1 MKEKELLAMNL
12 QFFADEEGETE
23 GVNETEAAEQSD
35 FESEDASP
43 SGEEIAEEPAAPQF
57 TTDKA
62 NAAFASMRR
71 ELEAARREQADI
83 DAMYARQYG
92 AYTNPETG
100 QPITSARDY
109 FEAMEAQERMRA
121 RAQLQENNIDP
132 RMIDN
137 MIANSPA
144 VRQAKAAT
152 AELNSYRASRMMEED
167 FKKVLSIDP
176 TKTSEEDILND
187 PAYLTVVNYIE
198 THPGTRFDEAYKI
211 VNFER
216 LTDSRGAAAK
226 QAVVNQVK
234 SKNHLS
240 TGTSI
245 DVQDSDEDIPPTM
258 VEQYK
263 EFFPEKNMKELKALY
278 NKTLKARRY

>member
-1 MKEKELLAMNL
+1 MKEKDLLAMNL
-12 QFFADEEGETE
+12 QFFAEDSEDE
-23 GVNETEAAEQSD
+23 GVNETEPAEQSE
-35 FESEDASP
+35 FESEDAQP
-43 SGEEIAEEPAAPQF
+43 AGEEVQEEPAAPQF
-57 TTDKA
+57 DTDRA

-83 DAMYARQYG
+83 DALYARQYG
-92 AYTNPETG
+92 GYTNPETG

-109 FEAMEAQERMRA
+109 FEAMEAQERMQA

-152 AELNSYRASRMMEED
+152 AELNSYRASRMMDED
-167 FKKVLSIDP
+167 FKKVLALDP
-176 TKTSEEDILND
+176 TKTSEDDILND
-187 PAYLTVVNYIE
+187 PAYLTVVDYIE

-216 LTDSRGAAAK
+216 LADSRGAAAK

-245 DVQDSDEDIPPTM
+245 DVQDNDEDIPPTM

-263 EFFPEKNMKELKALY
+263 ELFPEKNMKELKALY
-278 NKTLKARRY
+278 NKTLKSRRY

>member
-1 MKEKELLAMNL
+1 MKEKDLLAMNL
-12 QFFADEEGETE
+12 QFFAEDSEDE
-23 GVNETEAAEQSD
+23 GVNETEPAEQSE
-35 FESEDASP
+35 FESEDAEP
-43 SGEEIAEEPAAPQF
+43 TGEEVQEEPAAPQF
-57 TTDKA
+57 DTDRA

-92 AYTNPETG
+92 GYTNPETG

-109 FEAMEAQERMRA
+109 FEAMEAQERMQA

-152 AELNSYRASRMMEED
+152 AELNSYRASRMMDED
-167 FKKVLSIDP
+167 FKKVLALDP
-176 TKTSEEDILND
+176 TKTSEDDILND

-216 LTDSRGAAAK
+216 LADSRGAAAK

-263 EFFPEKNMKELKALY
+263 ELFPEKSMKELKALY
-278 NKTLKARRY
+278 NNTLKSRRY

>member
-1 MKEKELLAMNL
+1 MKEKDLLAMNL
-12 QFFADEEGETE
+12 QFFAEDSEDE
-23 GVNETEAAEQSD
+23 GVNETEPAEQSE
-35 FESEDASP
+35 FESEDAQP
-43 SGEEIAEEPAAPQF
+43 TGEEVQEEPAAPQF
-57 TTDKA
+57 DTDRA

-83 DAMYARQYG
+83 DALYARQYG
-92 AYTNPETG
+92 GYTNPETG

-109 FEAMEAQERMRA
+109 FEAMEAQERMQA

-152 AELNSYRASRMMEED
+152 AELNSYRASRMMDED
-167 FKKVLSIDP
+167 FKKVLALDP
-176 TKTSEEDILND
+176 TKTSEDDILND

-216 LTDSRGAAAK
+216 LADSRGAAAK

-258 VEQYK
+258 VEKYK
-263 EFFPEKNMKELKALY
+263 EMFPEKSMKELKALY
-278 NKTLKARRY
+278 NNTLKSRRY

>member
-1 MKEKELLAMNL
+1 MKEKDLHAMNL
-12 QFFADEEGETE
+12 QFFAEDSEDE
-23 GVNETEAAEQSD
+23 GVNETEPAEQSE
-35 FESEDASP
+35 FESEDAEP
-43 SGEEIAEEPAAPQF
+43 TGEEVQEEPAAPQF
-57 TTDKA
+57 DTDRA

-92 AYTNPETG
+92 GYTNPETG

-109 FEAMEAQERMRA
+109 FEAMEAQERMQA

-152 AELNSYRASRMMEED
+152 AELNSYRASRMMDED
-167 FKKVLSIDP
+167 FKKVLALDP
-176 TKTSEEDILND
+176 TKTSEDDILND

-216 LTDSRGAAAK
+216 LADSRGAAAK

-245 DVQDSDEDIPPTM
+245 DVQDSDEEIPPTM
-258 VEQYK
+258 VEKYK
-263 EFFPEKNMKELKALY
+263 EMFPEKSMKELKALY
-278 NKTLKARRY
+278 NNTLKSRRY

>member
-1 MKEKELLAMNL
+1 MKEKDSLAMNL
-12 QFFADEEGETE
+12 QFFAEDSEDE
-23 GVNETEAAEQSD
+23 GVNETEPAEQSE
-35 FESEDASP
+35 FESEDAQP
-43 SGEEIAEEPAAPQF
+43 TGEETEEEPAAPQF
-57 TTDKA
+57 DTDRA

-83 DAMYARQYG
+83 DALYARQYG
-92 AYTNPETG
+92 GYTNPETG

-109 FEAMEAQERMRA
+109 FEAMEAQERMQA

-152 AELNSYRASRMMEED
+152 AELNSYRASRMMDED
-167 FKKVLSIDP
+167 FKKVLALDP
-176 TKTSEEDILND
+176 TKTSEDDILND

-216 LTDSRGAAAK
+216 LADSRGAAAK

-258 VEQYK
+258 VEKYK
-263 EFFPEKNMKELKALY
+263 EMFPEKSMKELKALY
-278 NKTLKARRY
+278 NNTLKSRRY

>member
-1 MKEKELLAMNL
+1 MKEKDLLAMNL
-12 QFFADEEGETE
+12 QFFAEDSEDE
-23 GVNETEAAEQSD
+23 GVNETEPAEQSE
-35 FESEDASP
+35 FESEDAEP
-43 SGEEIAEEPAAPQF
+43 TGEEVQEEPAAPQF
-57 TTDKA
+57 DTDRA

-83 DAMYARQYG
+83 DALYARQYG
-92 AYTNPETG
+92 GYTNPETG

-109 FEAMEAQERMRA
+109 FEAMEAQERMQA

-152 AELNSYRASRMMEED
+152 AELNSYRASRMMDED
-167 FKKVLSIDP
+167 FKKVLALDP
-176 TKTSEEDILND
+176 TKTSEDDILND

-216 LTDSRGAAAK
+216 LAESRGAAAK

-245 DVQDSDEDIPPTM
+245 DVKDSDEDIPPAM

-263 EFFPEKNMKELKALY
+263 EMFPEKSMKELKALY
-278 NKTLKARRY
+278 NNTLKSRRY

>member
-1 MKEKELLAMNL
+1 MKEKDLLAMNL
-12 QFFADEEGETE
+12 QFFAEDSEDE
-23 GVNETEAAEQSD
+23 GVNETEPAEQSE
-35 FESEDASP
+35 FESEDAEP
-43 SGEEIAEEPAAPQF
+43 TGEEVQEEPAAPQF
-57 TTDKA
+57 DTDRA

-92 AYTNPETG
+92 GYTNPETG

-109 FEAMEAQERMRA
+109 FEAMEAQERMQA

-152 AELNSYRASRMMEED
+152 AELNSYRASRMMDED
-167 FKKVLSIDP
+167 FKKVLALDP
-176 TKTSEEDILND
+176 TKTSEDDILND

-216 LTDSRGAAAK
+216 LADSRGAAAK

-245 DVQDSDEDIPPTM
+245 DVQGSDEDIPPTM

-263 EFFPEKNMKELKALY
+263 ELFPEKSMKELKALY
-278 NKTLKARRY
+278 NNTLKSRRY

>member
-1 MKEKELLAMNL
+1 MKEKEMLAMNL
-12 QFFADEEGETE
+12 QFFAEDESESE
-23 GVNETEAAEQSD
+23 GVNETEPAEQSD
-35 FESEDASP
+35 VESEGSP
-43 SGEEIAEEPAAPQF
+43 EGETHEEAAEPQF
-57 TTDKA
+57 DTNRA

-71 ELEAARREQADI
+71 ELEAAKRSQQEI

-109 FEAMEAQERMRA
+109 FEAMEAQERMQA

-152 AELNSYRASRMMEED
+152 AELNSYRASRMMDED
-167 FKKVLSIDP
+167 FKKVLSLDP

-187 PAYLTVVNYIE
+187 PSYLSVVGYIE

-211 VNFER
+211 INFER
-216 LTDSRGAAAK
+216 LADSRGAAAK
-226 QAVVNQVK
+226 QSVINQVK

-240 TGTSI
+240 TGASI
-245 DVQDSDEDIPPTM
+245 DVQDSDEEIPASM
-258 VEQYK
+258 VEKYK
-263 EFFPEKNMKELKALY
+263 EAFPEKSMKELKALY
-278 NKTLKARRY
+278 NKTLKSRR

>member
-1 MKEKELLAMNL
+1 MKEKEMLAMNL
-12 QFFADEEGETE
+12 QFFAEDESESE
-23 GVNETEAAEQSD
+23 GVNETEPAEQSD
-35 FESEDASP
+35 VESEGSP
-43 SGEEIAEEPAAPQF
+43 EGETHEEAAEPQF
-57 TTDKA
+57 DTNRA

-71 ELEAARREQADI
+71 ELEAAKRNQQEI
-83 DAMYARQYG
+83 DALYARQYG
-92 AYTNPETG
+92 GYTNPETG

-109 FEAMEAQERMRA
+109 FEAMEAQERMQA

-152 AELNSYRASRMMEED
+152 AELNSYRASRMMDED
-167 FKKVLSIDP
+167 FKKVLSLDP

-187 PAYLTVVNYIE
+187 PSYMSVVGYIE

-211 VNFER
+211 INFER
-216 LTDSRGAAAK
+216 LADSRGAAAK
-226 QAVVNQVK
+226 QSVINQVK

-240 TGTSI
+240 TGASI
-245 DVQDSDEDIPPTM
+245 DVQDSDEEIPASM
-258 VEQYK
+258 VEKYK
-263 EFFPEKNMKELKALY
+263 EAFPEKSMKELKALY
-278 NKTLKARRY
+278 NKTLKSRR

>member
-1 MKEKELLAMNL
+1 MKEKEMLAMNL
-12 QFFADEEGETE
+12 QFFAEDESESE
-23 GVNETEAAEQSD
+23 GVNETEPAEQSD
-35 FESEDASP
+35 VESEGSP
-43 SGEEIAEEPAAPQF
+43 EGETQEEAAEPQF
-57 TTDKA
+57 DTDRA

-71 ELEAARREQADI
+71 ELEAAKRNQQEI
-83 DAMYARQYG
+83 DALYARQYG
-92 AYTNPETG
+92 GYTNPETG

-109 FEAMEAQERMRA
+109 FEAMEAQERMQA

-152 AELNSYRASRMMEED
+152 AELNSYRASRMMDED
-167 FKKVLSIDP
+167 FKKVLSLDP

-187 PAYLTVVNYIE
+187 PSYMSVVGYIE

-211 VNFER
+211 INFER
-216 LTDSRGAAAK
+216 LADSRGAAAK
-226 QAVVNQVK
+226 QSVINQVK

-240 TGTSI
+240 TGASI
-245 DVQDSDEDIPPTM
+245 DVQDSDEEIPASM
-258 VEQYK
+258 VEKYK
-263 EFFPEKNMKELKALY
+263 EAFPEKSMKELKALY
-278 NKTLKARRY
+278 NKTLKSRR

>member
-12 QFFADEEGETE
+12 QFFAEDSEDE
-23 GVNETEAAEQSD
+23 GVNETEPAEQSE
-35 FESEDASP
+35 FESEDAEP
-43 SGEEIAEEPAAPQF
+43 TGEEVQEEPAAPQF
-57 TTDKA
+57 DTDRA

-92 AYTNPETG
+92 GYTNPETG

-109 FEAMEAQERMRA
+109 FEAMEAQERMQA

-152 AELNSYRASRMMEED
+152 AELNSYRASRMMDED
-167 FKKVLSIDP
+167 FKKVLALDP
-176 TKTSEEDILND
+176 TKTSEDDILND

-216 LTDSRGAAAK
+216 LADSRGAAAK

-245 DVQDSDEDIPPTM
+245 DVQDSDEEIPPTM
-258 VEQYK
+258 VEKYK
-263 EFFPEKNMKELKALY
+263 EMFPEKSMKELKALY
-278 NKTLKARRY
+278 NNTLKSRRY

>member
-1 MKEKELLAMNL
+1 MKEKEMLAMNL
-12 QFFADEEGETE
+12 QFFAEDESESE
-23 GVNETEAAEQSD
+23 GVNETEPAEQSEI
-35 FESEDASP
+35 ESEGSP
-43 SGEEIAEEPAAPQF
+43 EGETHEEAAEPQF
-57 TTDKA
+57 DTDRA

-71 ELEAARREQADI
+71 ELEAAKRNQQEI
-83 DAMYARQYG
+83 DALYARQYG
-92 AYTNPETG
+92 GYTNPETG

-109 FEAMEAQERMRA
+109 FEAMEAQERMQA

-152 AELNSYRASRMMEED
+152 AELNSYRASRMMDED
-167 FKKVLSIDP
+167 FKKVLSLDP

-187 PAYLTVVNYIE
+187 PSYMSVVGYIE

-211 VNFER
+211 INFER
-216 LTDSRGAAAK
+216 LADSRGAAAK
-226 QAVVNQVK
+226 QSVINQVK

-240 TGTSI
+240 TGASI
-245 DVQDSDEDIPPTM
+245 DVQDSDEEIPASM
-258 VEQYK
+258 VEKYK
-263 EFFPEKNMKELKALY
+263 EAFPEKSMKELKALY
-278 NKTLKARRY
+278 NKTLKSRR

>member
-1 MKEKELLAMNL
+1 MKEKDLLAMNL
-12 QFFADEEGETE
+12 QFFAEDSEDE
-23 GVNETEAAEQSD
+23 GVNETEPAEQSE
-35 FESEDASP
+35 FESEDAEP
-43 SGEEIAEEPAAPQF
+43 TGEEVQEEPAAPQF
-57 TTDKA
+57 DTDRA

-83 DAMYARQYG
+83 DALYARQYG
-92 AYTNPETG
+92 GYTNPETG

-109 FEAMEAQERMRA
+109 FEAMEAQERMQA

-152 AELNSYRASRMMEED
+152 AELNSYRASRMMDED
-167 FKKVLSIDP
+167 FKKVLALDP
-176 TKTSEEDILND
+176 TKTSEDDILND

-216 LTDSRGAAAK
+216 LADSRGAAAK

-263 EFFPEKNMKELKALY
+263 ELFPEKNMKELKALY
-278 NKTLKARRY
+278 NKTLKSRRY

>member
-1 MKEKELLAMNL
+1 MKEKDLLAMNL
-12 QFFADEEGETE
+12 QFFAEDSEDE
-23 GVNETEAAEQSD
+23 GVNETEPAEQSE
-35 FESEDASP
+35 FESEDAEP
-43 SGEEIAEEPAAPQF
+43 TGEEVQEEPAAPQF
-57 TTDKA
+57 DTDRA

-83 DAMYARQYG
+83 DALYARQYG
-92 AYTNPETG
+92 GYTNPETG

-109 FEAMEAQERMRA
+109 FEAMEAQERMQA

-152 AELNSYRASRMMEED
+152 AELNSYRASRMMDED
-167 FKKVLSIDP
+167 FKKVLALDP
-176 TKTSEEDILND
+176 TKTSEDDILND

-216 LTDSRGAAAK
+216 LADSRGAAAK

-263 EFFPEKNMKELKALY
+263 ELFPEKNMKELKALY

>member
-1 MKEKELLAMNL
+1 MKEKDLLAMNL
-12 QFFADEEGETE
+12 QFFAEDSEDE
-23 GVNETEAAEQSD
+23 GVNETEPAEQSEY
-35 FESEDASP
+35 ESEDAQP
-43 SGEEIAEEPAAPQF
+43 AGEEVQEEPAAPQF
-57 TTDKA
+57 DTDRA

-83 DAMYARQYG
+83 DALYARQYG
-92 AYTNPETG
+92 GYTNPETG

-109 FEAMEAQERMRA
+109 FEAMEAQERMQA

-152 AELNSYRASRMMEED
+152 AELNSYRASRMMDED
-167 FKKVLSIDP
+167 FKKVLALDP
-176 TKTSEEDILND
+176 TKTSEDDILND

-216 LTDSRGAAAK
+216 LADSRGAAAK

-258 VEQYK
+258 VEKYK
-263 EFFPEKNMKELKALY
+263 EMFPEKSMKELKALY
-278 NKTLKARRY
+278 NNTLKSRRY

>member
-1 MKEKELLAMNL
+1 MKEKDLLAMNL
-12 QFFADEEGETE
+12 QFFAEEEGESE
-23 GVNETEAAEQSD
+23 GVNETEAADQSD
-35 FESEDASP
+35 VESEDVEPA
-43 SGEEIAEEPAAPQF
+43 GEEEKEEPAAPQF
-57 TTDKA
+57 DTSRA

-71 ELEAARREQADI
+71 ELEAAKREQADI
-83 DAMYARQYG
+83 DALYARQYG
-92 AYTNPETG
+92 GYTNPETG
-100 QPITSARDY
+100 QPIMSARDY
-109 FEAMEAQERMRA
+109 FEAMEAQERMQA

-152 AELNSYRASRMMEED
+152 AELNSYRASRMMDED
-167 FKKVLSIDP
+167 FKKVLALDP
-176 TKTSEEDILND
+176 TKTSEDDILND

-216 LTDSRGAAAK
+216 LADSRGAAAK

-245 DVQDSDEDIPPTM
+245 DVQDSDEDIPPAM
-258 VEQYK
+258 VEKYK
-263 EFFPEKNMKELKALY
+263 EMFPEKSMKELKVLY
-278 NKTLKARRY
+278 NKTLKSRRY

>member
-1 MKEKELLAMNL
+1 MKEKDLLAMNL
-12 QFFADEEGETE
+12 QFFAEDSEDE
-23 GVNETEAAEQSD
+23 GVNETEPAEQSE
-35 FESEDASP
+35 FESEDAEP
-43 SGEEIAEEPAAPQF
+43 TGEEVQEEPAAPQF
-57 TTDKA
+57 DTDRA

-83 DAMYARQYG
+83 DALYARQYG
-92 AYTNPETG
+92 GYTNPETG

-109 FEAMEAQERMRA
+109 FEAMEAQERMQA

-152 AELNSYRASRMMEED
+152 AELNSYRASRMMDED
-167 FKKVLSIDP
+167 FKKVLALDP
-176 TKTSEEDILND
+176 TKTSEDDILND

-216 LTDSRGAAAK
+216 LADSRGAAAK

-263 EFFPEKNMKELKALY
+263 EMFPEKSMKELKALY
-278 NKTLKARRY
+278 NNTLKSRRY

>member
-1 MKEKELLAMNL
+1 MKEKEMLAMNL
-12 QFFADEEGETE
+12 QFFAEDESESE
-23 GVNETEAAEQSD
+23 GVNETEPAEQSD
-35 FESEDASP
+35 VESEGSP
-43 SGEEIAEEPAAPQF
+43 EGETHEEAAEPQF
-57 TTDKA
+57 DTNRA

-71 ELEAARREQADI
+71 ELEAAKRSQQEI

-109 FEAMEAQERMRA
+109 FEAMEAQERMQA

-152 AELNSYRASRMMEED
+152 AELNSYRASRMMDED
-167 FKKVLSIDP
+167 FKKVLSLDP

-187 PAYLTVVNYIE
+187 PSYLSVVGYIE

-211 VNFER
+211 INFER
-216 LTDSRGAAAK
+216 LADSRGAAAK
-226 QAVVNQVK
+226 QSVINQVK

-240 TGTSI
+240 TGASI
-245 DVQDSDEDIPPTM
+245 DVQDSDEEIPASM
-258 VEQYK
+258 VDKYK
-263 EFFPEKNMKELKALY
+263 EAFPEKSMKELKALY
-278 NKTLKARRY
+278 NKTLKSRR

>member
-1 MKEKELLAMNL
+1 MKEKEMLAMNL
-12 QFFADEEGETE
+12 QFFAEDESESE
-23 GVNETEAAEQSD
+23 GVNETEPAEQSEI
-35 FESEDASP
+35 ESEGS
-43 SGEEIAEEPAAPQF
+43 SEGETHEEAAEPQF
-57 TTDKA
+57 DTDRA

-71 ELEAARREQADI
+71 ELEAAKRNQQEI
-83 DAMYARQYG
+83 DALYARQYG
-92 AYTNPETG
+92 GYTNPETG

-109 FEAMEAQERMRA
+109 FEAMEAQERMQA

-152 AELNSYRASRMMEED
+152 AELNSYRASRMMDED
-167 FKKVLSIDP
+167 FKKVLSLDP

-187 PAYLTVVNYIE
+187 PSYMSVVGYIE

-211 VNFER
+211 INFER
-216 LTDSRGAAAK
+216 LADSRGAAAK
-226 QAVVNQVK
+226 QSVINQVK

-240 TGTSI
+240 TGASI
-245 DVQDSDEDIPPTM
+245 DVQDSDEEIPASM
-258 VEQYK
+258 VEKYK
-263 EFFPEKNMKELKALY
+263 EAFPEKSMKELKALY
-278 NKTLKARRY
+278 NKTLKSRR

>member
-1 MKEKELLAMNL
+1 MKEKDLLAMNL
-12 QFFADEEGETE
+12 QFFAEDSEDE
-23 GVNETEAAEQSD
+23 GVNETEPAEQSE
-35 FESEDASP
+35 FESEDAEP
-43 SGEEIAEEPAAPQF
+43 TGEEVQEEPAAPQF
-57 TTDKA
+57 DTDRA

-92 AYTNPETG
+92 GYTNPETG
-100 QPITSARDY
+100 RPITSARDY
-109 FEAMEAQERMRA
+109 FEAMEAQERMQA

-152 AELNSYRASRMMEED
+152 AELNSYRASRMMDED
-167 FKKVLSIDP
+167 FKKVLALDP
-176 TKTSEEDILND
+176 TKTSEDDILND

-216 LTDSRGAAAK
+216 LADSRGAAAK

-245 DVQDSDEDIPPTM
+245 DVKDSDEDIPPTM

-263 EFFPEKNMKELKALY
+263 ELFPEKSMKELKALY
-278 NKTLKARRY
+278 NNTLKSRRY

>member
-1 MKEKELLAMNL
+1 MKEKDLLAMNL
-12 QFFADEEGETE
+12 QFFAEDSEDE
-23 GVNETEAAEQSD
+23 GVNETEPAEQSE
-35 FESEDASP
+35 FESEDAQP
-43 SGEEIAEEPAAPQF
+43 AGEEVQEEPAAPQF
-57 TTDKA
+57 DTDRA

-83 DAMYARQYG
+83 DALYARQYG
-92 AYTNPETG
+92 GYTNPETG

-109 FEAMEAQERMRA
+109 FEAMEAQERMQA

-152 AELNSYRASRMMEED
+152 AELNSYRASRMMDED
-167 FKKVLSIDP
+167 FKKVLALDP
-176 TKTSEEDILND
+176 TKTSEDDILND

-216 LTDSRGAAAK
+216 LADSRGAAAK

-263 EFFPEKNMKELKALY
+263 ELFPEKNMKELKALY
-278 NKTLKARRY
+278 NNTLKSRRY

>member
-1 MKEKELLAMNL
+1 MKEKDLLAMNL
-12 QFFADEEGETE
+12 QFFAEDSEDE
-23 GVNETEAAEQSD
+23 GVNETEPAEQSE
-35 FESEDASP
+35 FESEDAEP
-43 SGEEIAEEPAAPQF
+43 TGEEVQEEPAAPQF
-57 TTDKA
+57 DTDRA

-92 AYTNPETG
+92 GYTNPETG

-109 FEAMEAQERMRA
+109 FEAMEAQERMQA

-152 AELNSYRASRMMEED
+152 AELNSYRASRMMDED
-167 FKKVLSIDP
+167 FKKVLALDP
-176 TKTSEEDILND
+176 TKTSEDDILND

-216 LTDSRGAAAK
+216 LADSRGAAAK

-258 VEQYK
+258 IEKYK
-263 EFFPEKNMKELKALY
+263 EMFPEKSMKELKVLY
-278 NKTLKARRY
+278 NNTLKSRRY

>member
-1 MKEKELLAMNL
+1 MKEKDLLAMNL
-12 QFFADEEGETE
+12 QFFAEDSEDE
-23 GVNETEAAEQSD
+23 GVNETEPAEQSE
-35 FESEDASP
+35 FESEDAEP
-43 SGEEIAEEPAAPQF
+43 TGEEVQEEPAAPQF
-57 TTDKA
+57 DTDRA

-92 AYTNPETG
+92 GYTNPETG

-109 FEAMEAQERMRA
+109 FEAMEAQERMQA

-152 AELNSYRASRMMEED
+152 AELNSYRASRMMDED
-167 FKKVLSIDP
+167 FKKVLALDP
-176 TKTSEEDILND
+176 TKTSEDDILND

-216 LTDSRGAAAK
+216 LADSRGAAAK

-245 DVQDSDEDIPPTM
+245 DVQGSDEDIPPTM

-263 EFFPEKNMKELKALY
+263 EMFPEKSMKELKALY
-278 NKTLKARRY
+278 NNTLKSRRY

>member
-1 MKEKELLAMNL
+1 MKEKEMLAMNL
-12 QFFADEEGETE
+12 QFFAEDESESE
-23 GVNETEAAEQSD
+23 GVNETEPAEQSD
-35 FESEDASP
+35 VKSEGSP
-43 SGEEIAEEPAAPQF
+43 EGETHEEAAKPQF
-57 TTDKA
+57 DTNRA

-71 ELEAARREQADI
+71 ELEAAKRNQQEI
-83 DAMYARQYG
+83 DALYARQYG

-109 FEAMEAQERMRA
+109 FEAMEAQERMQA

-152 AELNSYRASRMMEED
+152 AELNSYRASRMMDED
-167 FKKVLSIDP
+167 FKKVLSLDP

-187 PAYLTVVNYIE
+187 PSYMSVVGYIE

-211 VNFER
+211 INFER
-216 LTDSRGAAAK
+216 LADSRGAAAK
-226 QAVVNQVK
+226 QSVINQVK

-240 TGTSI
+240 TGASI
-245 DVQDSDEDIPPTM
+245 DVQDSDEEIPASM
-258 VEQYK
+258 VEKYK
-263 EFFPEKNMKELKALY
+263 EAFPEKSMKELKALY
-278 NKTLKARRY
+278 NKTLKSRR

>member
-12 QFFADEEGETE
+12 QFFAEDEGETE

-43 SGEEIAEEPAAPQF
+43 SGEEIEEESAAPQF

-71 ELEAARREQADI
+71 ELEAARKDQAEI

-216 LTDSRGAAAK
+216 LADSRGAAAK

-263 EFFPEKNMKELKALY
+263 ELFPEKSMKELKALY

>member
-1 MKEKELLAMNL
+1 MKEKEMLAMNL
-12 QFFADEEGETE
+12 QFFAEDESESE
-23 GVNETEAAEQSD
+23 GVNETEPAEQSD
-35 FESEDASP
+35 VESEGSP
-43 SGEEIAEEPAAPQF
+43 EGETHEEAAEPQF
-57 TTDKA
+57 DTNRA

-71 ELEAARREQADI
+71 ELEAAKRNQQEI
-83 DAMYARQYG
+83 DALYARQYG
-92 AYTNPETG
+92 GYTNPETG

-109 FEAMEAQERMRA
+109 FEAMEAQERMQA

-152 AELNSYRASRMMEED
+152 AELNSYRASRMMDED
-167 FKKVLSIDP
+167 FKKVLSLDP

-187 PAYLTVVNYIE
+187 PSYLSVVGYIE

-211 VNFER
+211 INFER
-216 LTDSRGAAAK
+216 LADSRGAAAK
-226 QAVVNQVK
+226 QSVINQVK

-240 TGTSI
+240 TGASI
-245 DVQDSDEDIPPTM
+245 DVQDSDEEIPASM
-258 VEQYK
+258 VEKYK
-263 EFFPEKNMKELKALY
+263 EAFPEKSMKELKALY
-278 NKTLKARRY
+278 NKTLKSRR

>member
-1 MKEKELLAMNL
+1 MKEKDLLAMNL
-12 QFFADEEGETE
+12 QFFAEDSEDE
-23 GVNETEAAEQSD
+23 GVNETEPAEQSE
-35 FESEDASP
+35 FESEDAEP
-43 SGEEIAEEPAAPQF
+43 TGEEVQEEPAAPQF
-57 TTDKA
+57 DTDRA

-83 DAMYARQYG
+83 DALYARQYG
-92 AYTNPETG
+92 GYTNPETG

-109 FEAMEAQERMRA
+109 FEAMEAQERMQA

-152 AELNSYRASRMMEED
+152 AELNSYRASRMMYED
-167 FKKVLSIDP
+167 FKKVLALDP
-176 TKTSEEDILND
+176 TKTSEDDILND

-216 LTDSRGAAAK
+216 LADSRGAAAK

-245 DVQDSDEDIPPTM
+245 DVKDSDEDIPPTM

-263 EFFPEKNMKELKALY
+263 EMFPEKSMKELKVLY
-278 NKTLKARRY
+278 NKTLKSRRY

>member
-1 MKEKELLAMNL
+1 MKEKDLLAMNL
-12 QFFADEEGETE
+12 QFFAEDSEDE
-23 GVNETEAAEQSD
+23 GVNETEPAEQSE
-35 FESEDASP
+35 FESEDAQP
-43 SGEEIAEEPAAPQF
+43 TGEETEEEPAAPQF
-57 TTDKA
+57 DTDRA

-83 DAMYARQYG
+83 DALYARQYG
-92 AYTNPETG
+92 GYTNPETG

-109 FEAMEAQERMRA
+109 FEAMEAQERMQA

-152 AELNSYRASRMMEED
+152 AELNSYRASRMMDED
-167 FKKVLSIDP
+167 FKKVLALDP
-176 TKTSEEDILND
+176 TKTSEDDILND

-216 LTDSRGAAAK
+216 LADSRGAAAK

-258 VEQYK
+258 VEKYK
-263 EFFPEKNMKELKALY
+263 EMFPEKSMKELKALY
-278 NKTLKARRY
+278 NNTLKSRRY

>member
-1 MKEKELLAMNL
+1 MKEKDLLAMNL
-12 QFFADEEGETE
+12 QFFAEDSEDE
-23 GVNETEAAEQSD
+23 GVNETEPAEQSE
-35 FESEDASP
+35 FESENAEP
-43 SGEEIAEEPAAPQF
+43 TGEEVQEEPAAPQF
-57 TTDKA
+57 DTDRA

-83 DAMYARQYG
+83 DALYARQYG
-92 AYTNPETG
+92 GYTNPETG
-100 QPITSARDY
+100 QPINSARDY
-109 FEAMEAQERMRA
+109 FEAMEAQERMQA

-152 AELNSYRASRMMEED
+152 AELNSYRASRMMDED
-167 FKKVLSIDP
+167 FKKVLALDP
-176 TKTSEEDILND
+176 TKTSEDDILND

-216 LTDSRGAAAK
+216 LADSRGAAAK

-263 EFFPEKNMKELKALY
+263 ELFPEKSMKELKALY

>member
-1 MKEKELLAMNL
+1 MKEKDLLAMNL
-12 QFFADEEGETE
+12 QFFAEDSEDE
-23 GVNETEAAEQSD
+23 GVNETEPAEQSE
-35 FESEDASP
+35 FESEDAEP
-43 SGEEIAEEPAAPQF
+43 TGEEVQEEPAAPQF
-57 TTDKA
+57 DTDRA

-83 DAMYARQYG
+83 DALYARQYG
-92 AYTNPETG
+92 GYTNPETG

-109 FEAMEAQERMRA
+109 FEAMEAQERMQA

-152 AELNSYRASRMMEED
+152 AELNSYRASRMMDED
-167 FKKVLSIDP
+167 FKKVLALDP
-176 TKTSEEDILND
+176 TKTSEDDILND

-216 LTDSRGAAAK
+216 LADSRGAAAK

-245 DVQDSDEDIPPTM
+245 DVKDSDEDIPPAM

-263 EFFPEKNMKELKALY
+263 EMFPEKSMKELKALY
-278 NKTLKARRY
+278 NNTLKSRRY

>member
-1 MKEKELLAMNL
+1 MKEKDLLAMNL
-12 QFFADEEGETE
+12 QFFSEDSEDE
-23 GVNETEAAEQSD
+23 GVNETEPAEQSE
-35 FESEDASP
+35 FESEDAEP
-43 SGEEIAEEPAAPQF
+43 TGEEVQEEPAAPQF
-57 TTDKA
+57 DTDRA

-71 ELEAARREQADI
+71 ELEAARKEQADI
-83 DAMYARQYG
+83 DALYARQYG
-92 AYTNPETG
+92 GYTNPETG

-109 FEAMEAQERMRA
+109 FEAMEAQERMQA

-152 AELNSYRASRMMEED
+152 AELNSYRASRMMDED
-167 FKKVLSIDP
+167 FKKVLALDP
-176 TKTSEEDILND
+176 TKTSEDDILND

-216 LTDSRGAAAK
+216 LADSRGAAAK

-258 VEQYK
+258 VEKYK
-263 EFFPEKNMKELKALY
+263 EMFPEKSMKELKALY
-278 NKTLKARRY
+278 NNTLKSRRY

>member
-1 MKEKELLAMNL
+1 MKEKDLLAMNL
-12 QFFADEEGETE
+12 QFFAEDSEDE
-23 GVNETEAAEQSD
+23 GVNETEPAEQSE
-35 FESEDASP
+35 FESEDAEP
-43 SGEEIAEEPAAPQF
+43 TGEEVQEEPAAPQF
-57 TTDKA
+57 DTDRA

-92 AYTNPETG
+92 GYTNPETG

-109 FEAMEAQERMRA
+109 FEAMEAQERMQA

-152 AELNSYRASRMMEED
+152 AELNSYRASRMMDED
-167 FKKVLSIDP
+167 FKKVLALDP
-176 TKTSEEDILND
+176 TKASEDDILND

-216 LTDSRGAAAK
+216 LADSRGAAAK

-245 DVQDSDEDIPPTM
+245 DVQDNDEDIPPTM
-258 VEQYK
+258 IEKYK
-263 EFFPEKNMKELKALY
+263 ELFPEKNMKELKVLY
-278 NKTLKARRY
+278 NKTLKSRRY

>member
-1 MKEKELLAMNL
+1 MKEKEMLAMNL
-12 QFFADEEGETE
+12 QFFAEDESESE
-23 GVNETEAAEQSD
+23 GVNETEPAEQSEI
-35 FESEDASP
+35 ESEGSP
-43 SGEEIAEEPAAPQF
+43 EGETHEEAAEPQF
-57 TTDKA
+57 DTNRA

-71 ELEAARREQADI
+71 ELEAAKRSQQEI
-83 DAMYARQYG
+83 DALYARQYG
-92 AYTNPETG
+92 GYTNPETG

-109 FEAMEAQERMRA
+109 FEAMEAQERMQA

-152 AELNSYRASRMMEED
+152 AELNSYRASRMMDED
-167 FKKVLSIDP
+167 FKKVLSLDP

-187 PAYLTVVNYIE
+187 PSYLSVVSYIE

-211 VNFER
+211 INFER
-216 LTDSRGAAAK
+216 LADSRGAAAK
-226 QAVVNQVK
+226 QSVINQVK

-240 TGTSI
+240 TGASI
-245 DVQDSDEDIPPTM
+245 DVQDSDEEIPASM
-258 VEQYK
+258 VDKYK
-263 EFFPEKNMKELKALY
+263 EAFPEKSMKELKALY
-278 NKTLKARRY
+278 NKTLKSRR

>member
-1 MKEKELLAMNL
+1 MKEKDLLAMNL
-12 QFFADEEGETE
+12 QFFAEDSEDE
-23 GVNETEAAEQSD
+23 GVNETEPAEQSE
-35 FESEDASP
+35 FESEDAQP
-43 SGEEIAEEPAAPQF
+43 AGEEVQEEPAAPQF
-57 TTDKA
+57 DTDRA

-83 DAMYARQYG
+83 DALYARQYG
-92 AYTNPETG
+92 GYTNPETG

-109 FEAMEAQERMRA
+109 FEAMEAQERMQA

-152 AELNSYRASRMMEED
+152 AELNSYRASRMMDED
-167 FKKVLSIDP
+167 FKKVLALDP
-176 TKTSEEDILND
+176 TKTSEDDILND

-216 LTDSRGAAAK
+216 LADSRGAAAK

-263 EFFPEKNMKELKALY
+263 ELFPEKNMKELKALY
-278 NKTLKARRY
+278 NKTLKSRRY

>member
-1 MKEKELLAMNL
+1 MKEKDLLAMNL
-12 QFFADEEGETE
+12 QFFAEDSEDE
-23 GVNETEAAEQSD
+23 GVNETEPAEQSE
-35 FESEDASP
+35 FESEDAEP
-43 SGEEIAEEPAAPQF
+43 TGEEVQEEPAAPQF
-57 TTDKA
+57 DTDRA

-92 AYTNPETG
+92 GYTNPETG

-109 FEAMEAQERMRA
+109 FEAMEAQERMQA

-152 AELNSYRASRMMEED
+152 AELNSYRASRMMDED
-167 FKKVLSIDP
+167 FKKVLALDP
-176 TKTSEEDILND
+176 TKTSEDDILND

-216 LTDSRGAAAK
+216 LADSRGAAAK

-245 DVQDSDEDIPPTM
+245 DVQDSDEEIPPTM
-258 VEQYK
+258 VEKYK
-263 EFFPEKNMKELKALY
+263 EMFPEKSMKELKALY
-278 NKTLKARRY
+278 NNTLKSRRY